1 MALVLLILSYTLGM
15 RSPPIFKSLLSLLKW
30 CVCVCVCACVRACV
44 CVCVRACVRA
54 CVCVFYK
61 AKITFVSYRLKN
73 CLRSRAL
80 IRLQYYSTLV
90 TQSLLIISHQ
100 LAASLGTVQ
109 LLDTLD
115 LEGQSSVCV
124 ILYLDYIRKMFL
136 LQIVS

>member
-1 MALVLLILSYTLGM
+1 MSDGMALVLLILSYTLGM

-30 CVCVCVCACVRACV
+30 CVRACV
-44 CVCVRACVRA
+44 CVCVCA

-61 AKITFVSYRLKN
+61 AKITLVSYRLKN